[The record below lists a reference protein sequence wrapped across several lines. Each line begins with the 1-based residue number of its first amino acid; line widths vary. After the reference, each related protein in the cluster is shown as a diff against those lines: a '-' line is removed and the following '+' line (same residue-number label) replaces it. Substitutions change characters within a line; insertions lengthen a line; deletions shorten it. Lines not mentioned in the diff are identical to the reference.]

1 MEHASD
7 LTMKD
12 RIVRAAQTAVVMCAL
27 LASAGPAY
35 AVLIDFDFYP
45 DASSVPSGP
54 NVFDQWASL
63 GVKFFD
69 AGNNGPAFAVSSG
82 CSLSAPNHVAGSV
95 SATVVSVFVDPITGD
110 PAITDS
116 AGTAQ
121 DLCWAPGEGI
131 DMRAYDIDG
140 NLLGQFFNAGPGSS
154 FTFNYP
160 NPIIARLEMDVVGQG
175 IDNFTFSPPVPI
187 RSDGVVIPE
196 PSTLLLL
203 SLGGLGLGLRSRQKR
218 S

>member
-1 MEHASD
+1 
-7 LTMKD
+7 MKN
-12 RIVRAAQTAVVMCAL
+12 RVVGVVQTAVVIWTL
-27 LASAGPAY
+27 LVPAGAAY
-35 AVLIDFDFYP
+35 AVLIDFDTYP
-45 DASSVPSGP
+45 DNSPVPSGP

-69 AGNNGPAFAVSSG
+69 AANNGPAFAVSSG

-110 PAITDS
+110 PALTDS

-131 DMRAYDIDG
+131 DMRAYDING

-160 NPIIARLEMDVVGQG
+160 EPIIARLEMDVVGQG
-175 IDNFTFSPPVPI
+175 IDNFTFNPPVPI
-187 RSDGVVIPE
+187 QSTNGVIPE

-203 SLGGLGLGLRSRQKR
+203 SLGGGLGLGFRSRRQKR

>member
-1 MEHASD
+1 
-7 LTMKD
+7 MKPVLV
-12 RIVRAAQTAVVMCAL
+12 RIAQIAVVIWAL
-27 LASAGPAY
+27 VIPAGVAH
-35 AVLIDFDFYP
+35 AVVLIDFDTYP
-45 DASSVPSGP
+45 DTSPVPSGP
-54 NVFDQWASL
+54 TVFDQWASL

-69 AGNNGPAFAVSSG
+69 AGNGGAAFAVSSG

-95 SATVVSVFVDPITGD
+95 SPTIVSVFVDPITGD
-110 PAITDS
+110 PAVTDS

-131 DMRAYDIDG
+131 DMRAFDING

-154 FTFNYP
+154 FTFNFP

-175 IDNFTFSPPVPI
+175 IDNFAFNPPVRVSSEAI
-187 RSDGVVIPE
+187 IPE

-203 SLGGLGLGLRSRQKR
+203 GLGGLGLGLRSRQKR